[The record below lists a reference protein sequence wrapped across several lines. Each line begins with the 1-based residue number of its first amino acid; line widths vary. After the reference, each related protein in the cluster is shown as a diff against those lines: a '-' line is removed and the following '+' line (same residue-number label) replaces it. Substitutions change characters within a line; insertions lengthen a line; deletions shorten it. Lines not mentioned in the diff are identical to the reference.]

1 MKNKIV
7 AISGPS
13 GTGKTTVVKELLK
26 KFPSFGF
33 SISATTR
40 LKRDKEKDK
49 KDYYFLSID
58 DFKNNI
64 AENNFIEYE
73 EVYSGV
79 FYGTMWSEIK
89 RMFSQNSNPLLD
101 IDVFGALNIKK
112 YYKNDALIIFIHP
125 GTIDNLKNR
134 LRKRKSE
141 SESSLKKRL
150 AKANEEISFSNK
162 FDKIIINDKDIKSS
176 VDEVISVVNE
186 YLNL

>member
-26 KFPSFGF
+26 KFPSFEF

-73 EVYSGV
+73 EVYNGV

-89 RMFSQNSNPLLD
+89 RIFSQNSKKIWLAIWSPDLL
-101 IDVFGALNIKK
+101 
-112 YYKNDALIIFIHP
+112 
-125 GTIDNLKNR
+125 
-134 LRKRKSE
+134 
-141 SESSLKKRL
+141 
-150 AKANEEISFSNK
+150 
-162 FDKIIINDKDIKSS
+162 
-176 VDEVISVVNE
+176 
-186 YLNL
+186 